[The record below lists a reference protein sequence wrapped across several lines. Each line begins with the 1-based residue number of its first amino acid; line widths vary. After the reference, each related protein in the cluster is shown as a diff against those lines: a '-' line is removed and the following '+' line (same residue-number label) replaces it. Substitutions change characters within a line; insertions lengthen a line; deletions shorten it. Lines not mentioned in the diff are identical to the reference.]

1 MSATSISN
9 LQERLQ
15 ELQKAKETPSPAPQN
30 AKIQRVPPH
39 LLRNRKNFSKYYS
52 PKLVSFG
59 PIHHGDLNLQLG
71 EQYKKM
77 WAAEYIDST
86 KISPEELH
94 KKVVQN
100 IETLKPLFDD
110 DLFTKNQRFSE
121 YEKQGYETPED
132 MISWMLFVDG
142 CALLRILEHAKL
154 DKPYKMN
161 VKVDQLVLVM
171 QDALLLENQLPFPLL
186 KHLWRDSKEN
196 LMEIMKGFLR
206 CHHWATKEDQVN
218 FIADFPQ
225 PTHLL
230 GLQRSIILYDP
241 TQNTDNVAK
250 RHIGNGSETQG
261 VSQDNQDDMVT
272 YRYRYSLNCPHPF
285 THIKQKNK
293 LLINESLMMCH
304 SYIISFS
311 PCILKKKKILQI
323 LQK

>member
-15 ELQKAKETPSPAPQN
+15 DLQKAKETPSPAPQN

-59 PIHHGDLNLQLG
+59 PIHHGDLNLHLG

-77 WAAEYIDST
+77 WAAEYIGST
-86 KISPEELH
+86 KISPQELH

-100 IETLKPLFDD
+100 MESLKPLFDD
-110 DLFTKNQRFSE
+110 DLFTQNQRFSE
-121 YEKQGYETPED
+121 YEKQGYGSPED

-142 CALLRILEHAKL
+142 CALLHILEHAKL

-186 KHLWRDSKEN
+186 EHLWRDSKVN

-206 CHHWATKEDQVN
+206 CHHWATKEDQ
-218 FIADFPQ
+218 
-225 PTHLL
+225 
-230 GLQRSIILYDP
+230 
-241 TQNTDNVAK
+241 
-250 RHIGNGSETQG
+250 RHIGNGSD
-261 VSQDNQDDMVT
+261 VSPENQDDMVT
-272 YRYRYSLNCPHPF
+272 YRN
-285 THIKQKNK
+285 IKELKAAGIEFMSSK
-293 LLINESLMMCH
+293 TRRPAD
-304 SYIISFS
+304 ISFS
-311 PCILKKKKILQI
+311 LGWFHSTLKLP
-323 LQK
+323 LLLC

>member
-15 ELQKAKETPSPAPQN
+15 DLQKAKETPSPAPQN

-59 PIHHGDLNLQLG
+59 PIHHGDLNLHLG

-77 WAAEYIDST
+77 WAAEYIGST
-86 KISPEELH
+86 KISPQELH

-100 IETLKPLFDD
+100 MESLKPLFDD
-110 DLFTKNQRFSE
+110 DLFTQNQRFSE
-121 YEKQGYETPED
+121 YEKQGYGSPED

-142 CALLRILEHAKL
+142 CALLHILEHAKL

-186 KHLWRDSKEN
+186 EHLWRDSKVN

-218 FIADFPQ
+218 FTADFPQ

-230 GLQRSIILYDP
+230 DLQRSIILYEP
-241 TQNTDNVAK
+241 PSQNTDKKGCCVPK
-250 RHIGNGSETQG
+250 RHIGNGSD
-261 VSQDNQDDMVT
+261 VSPENQDDMVT
-272 YRYRYSLNCPHPF
+272 YRN
-285 THIKQKNK
+285 IKELKAAGIEFMSSK
-293 LLINESLMMCH
+293 TRRPAD
-304 SYIISFS
+304 ISFS
-311 PCILKKKKILQI
+311 LGWFHSTLKLP
-323 LQK
+323 LLLC